1 MVQSA
6 AASVDAYIAEAAPER
21 APYLVALRNAAL
33 ANLPGYVEQMQY
45 GMAAYVREGGG
56 MFAFAN
62 QKQHLSLY
70 GLGAAARALGPELL
84 AGIDH
89 GKGCIRFRNPA
100 KMDMALIERLLRH
113 AAEHSHPGR

>member
-1 MVQSA
+1 MVQSKA
-6 AASVDAYIAEAAPER
+6 ATVDGYIAEAAPDR
-21 APYLVALRNAAL
+21 APYLAKLRAAAL

-45 GMAAYVREGGG
+45 GMAAYVRADGA

-70 GLGAAARALGPELL
+70 GLGAAARDLGPEML

-100 KMDMALIERLLRH
+100 KMDIGLIETLLRH
-113 AAEHSHPGR
+113 AATLGSGGC

>member
-1 MVQSA
+1 MVRSTA
-6 AASVDAYIAEAAPER
+6 AAVDDYIAEASPER
-21 APYLVALRNAAL
+21 APYLAALRAAAL

-45 GMAAYVREGGG
+45 GMAAYVCEGGA

-70 GLGAAARALGPELL
+70 GLGAAARELGPELL

-100 KMDMALIERLLRH
+100 KMDMGLVVTLLRY
-113 AAEHSHPGR
+113 AAAHSHAGC

>member
-1 MVQSA
+1 MVQSTA
-6 AASVDAYIAEAAPER
+6 ANVDDYIAEATPER
-21 APYLVALRNAAL
+21 APYLKALRAAAL

-45 GMAAYVREGGG
+45 GMAAYVREGGA

-70 GLGAAARALGPELL
+70 GLGAAARDLGPEAL

-100 KMDMALIERLLRH
+100 KMDMTLVERLLRH
-113 AAEHSHPGR
+113 AAARADGSC